1 MEIFVP
7 GRLCLFGEHSDW
19 AGQYRQLNPDLKP
32 GRAIVTGTNQGIY
45 ARVRETPAE
54 NQQLFIIQNATS
66 SDFVKTSSYL
76 SFKTLHSPQVLEL
89 PMAADLLLEMARTE
103 GFYSYVAG
111 TAYQALVRYRV
122 GGLAID
128 NYRMD
133 LPLKKGL
140 SSSAAICVLV
150 ARAFNQL
157 YNLGLS
163 LTEEMDLAYW
173 GERTTSSQCGRL
185 DQACAY
191 GSRPILMTFD
201 GDRTSVKPLNI
212 ARDLYLII
220 VDLAASKDTK
230 KILTRL
236 NQCYPMAKNTVQERV
251 QNYLGAINA
260 DLVRQAQIALQQ
272 GDGAAI
278 GDLMKRAQTQFDRR
292 VAPACPELKA
302 PILHKLLSDPDL
314 QFYIY
319 GGKGVGSQGDGTA
332 QLIAHDRDCQQ
343 QTIAIIKQNFPQ
355 MQCYKL
361 NIPRLLAQSNIEEIC

>member
-1 MEIFVP
+1 MKILVP

-19 AGQYRQLNPDLKP
+19 AGQYRQLNPDLMP
-32 GRAIVTGTNQGIY
+32 GYAIVTGTNQGIY
-45 ARVRETPAE
+45 ARVE
-54 NQQLFIIQNATS
+54 TS
-66 SDFVKTSSYL
+66 SHL

-89 PMAADLLLEMARTE
+89 AMTEDLLLEMAQTE
-103 GFYSYVAG
+103 DFYSYVAG
-111 TAYQALVRYRV
+111 TAYQALIRYQV
-122 GGLAID
+122 AGVAID
-128 NYRMD
+128 NYQMD
-133 LPLKKGL
+133 LPIKKGL

-150 ARAFNQL
+150 AKAFNQL

-191 GSRPILMTFD
+191 GSQPILMTFD
-201 GDRTSVKPLNI
+201 GDRTTVKPLKI

-220 VDLAASKDTK
+220 VDLAGSKDTK

-236 NQCYPMAKNTVQERV
+236 NQCYPVAKNIVQQRV

-260 DLVRQAQIALQQ
+260 LLVEQAQLALEQ
-272 GDGAAI
+272 GNAAAV
-278 GDLMKRAQTQFDRR
+278 GDLMKRTQTQFDRY
-292 VAPACPELKA
+292 VAPTCSELKA
-302 PILHKLLSDPDL
+302 PILHKLLSEPSL
-314 QFYIY
+314 QSYIY

-332 QLIAHDRDCQQ
+332 QLIARDRDCQEQ
-343 QTIAIIKQNFPQ
+343 AIAIIQQNFPQ

-361 NIPRLLAQSNIEEIC
+361 NIFHS

>member
-1 MEIFVP
+1 MVYKRPTDTSDRDKELKIFVP

-45 ARVRETPAE
+45 ARVQTY
-54 NQQLFIIQNATS
+54 S
-66 SDFVKTSSYL
+66 HL
-76 SFKTLHSPQVLEL
+76 SFRTLHSSKVLEL
-89 PMAADLLLEMARTE
+89 PMAEDLLLETARTE

-150 ARAFNQL
+150 ARAFNRL

-163 LTEEMDLAYW
+163 ITEEMDLAYW

-201 GDRTSVKPLNI
+201 GDRTRVKPLKV

-220 VDLAASKDTK
+220 VDLAACKDTK
-230 KILTRL
+230 KILTQL
-236 NQCYPMAKNTVQERV
+236 NQCYPAAKNIVQQRV
-251 QNYLGAINA
+251 QNYLGAINEL
-260 DLVRQAQIALQQ
+260 LVKKAQLALQQ
-272 GDGAAI
+272 GDAAAV
-278 GDLMKRAQTQFDRR
+278 GNLMNRAQQQFDRF
-292 VAPACPELKA
+292 VAPACPELNA
-302 PILHKLLSDPDL
+302 PILHKLLSEPDL
-314 QFYIY
+314 QPYIY

-332 QLIAHDRDCQQ
+332 QLIARDRDARKQ
-343 QTIAIIKQNFPQ
+343 ASGIIEQKFPQ
-355 MQCYKL
+355 MQCYEL
-361 NIPRLLAQSNIEEIC
+361 NIFVSAKSNIEIC